1 MIRIAKISYRGQNR
15 KGADRKGQNNT
26 VSLKERKG
34 KKVKAVI
41 AMSVLSLAS
50 GTLFGCSNVSPDGD
64 ATDMSMQSRKNTK
77 LQSVGVTVGDLS
89 NPFFVVM
96 AKGAEQEAKKIG
108 GNDVK
113 VTIVSSGYDLNQQFN
128 QIENFIA
135 SSTDLIVVNA
145 ADSKAIRPAVEKA
158 RQAGSVVVA
167 VDTGVDA
174 DVDATVT
181 TNNLQAGE
189 VSCQYIADRLQGEG
203 NVVII
208 NGPPVTSVIRRVDGC
223 LSVLA
228 KYPNIEILSKDQNAE
243 GSRDGGLRVMTDLL
257 TTFPDIDAVFA
268 INDPSGVGAD
278 LAANQAKR
286 DDLFIVGVDGAPGAI
301 DAIASKDSVYA
312 ATATQDPRGM
322 AETAVRV
329 GNQIRQGQTLES
341 KDILIPVQLI
351 TKDNVDTATGW

>member
-1 MIRIAKISYRGQNR
+1 MNVNRGQVR
-15 KGADRKGQNNT
+15 
-26 VSLKERKG
+26 S
-34 KKVKAVI
+34 VI
-41 AMSVLSLAS
+41 AASLLGLVG
-50 GTLFGCSNVSPDGD
+50 GTLVGCTNPSSNGD
-64 ATDMSMQSRKNTK
+64 ATNVSMQSQKDAK

-96 AKGAEQEAKKIG
+96 AEGAEQEAKKIG
-108 GNDVK
+108 GDDVR

-135 SSTDLIVVNA
+135 SDTDVIVLNA
-145 ADSKAIRPAVEKA
+145 ADSKAIRPAVDNA
-158 RQAGSVVVA
+158 RAAGSVVVA

-181 TNNLQAGE
+181 TNNVQAGE
-189 VSCQYIADRLQGEG
+189 KSCQYIADRLKGKG

-208 NGPPVTSVIRRVDGC
+208 NGPPVTSVIERVDGC
-223 LSVLA
+223 LDVLA
-228 KYPNIEILSKDQNAE
+228 KYPQIKILSKNQNAE

-257 TTFPDIDAVFA
+257 TTFPNIDAVFA

-286 DDLFIVGVDGAPGAI
+286 DDFFIVGVDGAPEAI
-301 DAIASKDSVYA
+301 DAIASEDSIYA

-322 AETAVRV
+322 AQTAVRV
-329 GNQIRQGQTLES
+329 GNKVRQGQKLES
-341 KDILIPVQLI
+341 KDILIPVKLI
-351 TKDNVDTATGW
+351 TEENVDTAEGW